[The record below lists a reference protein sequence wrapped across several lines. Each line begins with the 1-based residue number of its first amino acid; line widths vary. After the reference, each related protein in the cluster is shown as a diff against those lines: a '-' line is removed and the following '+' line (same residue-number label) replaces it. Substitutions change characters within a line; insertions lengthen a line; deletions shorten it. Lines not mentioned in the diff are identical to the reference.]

1 MASLPQLQP
10 DAAMA
15 HAAVSSQPLQP
26 QPTAALALSSALSA
40 GALTPV
46 QQASVPLQSGQLPLL
61 VAAGGSAASGSGVG
75 SDTGIPRT
83 PASSNGVVDGTGS
96 SAGTGAVG
104 NSPRLASAGVPVAS
118 ESDSRTLLAEYWF
131 RVGKLQGQQA
141 QVLSE
146 MDRLEKIAQRAS
158 GDVAANSRRSRRLLV
173 EVYKRCR
180 VEPGSAEA
188 ANYPIC
194 GNVVKLM
201 RAADECL
208 IKFIATKASARA
220 AAAAPSPGLPEGGAA
235 EPPPAF
241 VCPIT
246 QCYQGMAG
254 AAGAPAPAAAA
265 PEAAARATAA
275 TAAAAAPAAGA
286 AGHAADRLAPASR
299 RGLTYACDLEAW
311 RAAADKR
318 GALTGRGHA

>member
-1 MASLPQLQP
+1 MNGKLGLSAAKLHVRPSDADLLSVAYRAACGHVIFYGSSHRSLALTSEGDMASLPQLQP

-131 RVGKLQGQQA
+131 RVSSK
-141 QVLSE
+141 VS
-146 MDRLEKIAQRAS
+146 RLPSSRMLRPS
-158 GDVAANSRRSRRLLV
+158 GISCAHTVAAALLSRAFGQ
-173 EVYKRCR
+173 CM
-180 VEPGSAEA
+180 A
-188 ANYPIC
+188 AC
-194 GNVVKLM
+194 
-201 RAADECL
+201 
-208 IKFIATKASARA
+208 F
-220 AAAAPSPGLPEGGAA
+220 
-235 EPPPAF
+235 AF
-241 VCPIT
+241 VTCT
-246 QCYQGMAG
+246 RCARTHGTHAG
-254 AAGAPAPAAAA
+254 GQAAGPAGP
-265 PEAAARATAA
+265 
-275 TAAAAAPAAGA
+275 
-286 AGHAADRLAPASR
+286 
-299 RGLTYACDLEAW
+299 
-311 RAAADKR
+311 
-318 GALTGRGHA
+318 GAL